1 MAELDKVVKGL
12 EICGTDCCIKE
23 RRAQCPYYGG
33 PDTDFWGNPDG
44 YMCNYNLRHNAIDL
58 LNAQAKAIT
67 SLQKSL
73 DSALDAIMQ
82 EE

>member
-1 MAELDKVVKGL
+1 MAELDKVIKGL
-12 EICGTDCCIKE
+12 EICSPDFCTKE
-23 RRAQCPYYGG
+23 RRSQCPYYDG

-44 YMCNYNLRHNAIDL
+44 YMCDYNLRHDAIDL
-58 LNAQAKAIT
+58 LNAQARAIT